1 MEGPSSLGGDV
12 GADICTQIINYNGP
26 DGQSDARRRA
36 AGCVS
41 PTPCGNGKM
50 ATPGPDEDTCDE
62 YPYASVVEGGTGA
75 ILRCTSGDENRAEGS
90 RLSGFYSSVCGNQ
103 PCTFDLTFGNPG
115 TGRT

>member
-1 MEGPSSLGGDV
+1 MEGPPPSGGDL
-12 GADICTQIINYNGP
+12 GADFCPQILNYNGP

-41 PTPCGNGKM
+41 PTPCRNGKM

-62 YPYASVVEGGTGA
+62 YPFASVVEGGSGA
-75 ILRCTSGDENRAEGS
+75 ILRCTSSDENTAEGS
-90 RLSGFYSSVCGNQ
+90 RLSGFYSSVCGNE